1 MGGGARGGGRR
12 EAKVGD
18 ENKQTPKP
26 NRKKRA
32 GAQTEYRRR
41 KMEIQ
46 QRQRRTEETQIDF
59 KKC

>member
-1 MGGGARGGGRR
+1 MGGGARGGGIR

-41 KMEIQ
+41 KWKSSRDKGEL
-46 QRQRRTEETQIDF
+46 RRNTN
-59 KKC
+59 